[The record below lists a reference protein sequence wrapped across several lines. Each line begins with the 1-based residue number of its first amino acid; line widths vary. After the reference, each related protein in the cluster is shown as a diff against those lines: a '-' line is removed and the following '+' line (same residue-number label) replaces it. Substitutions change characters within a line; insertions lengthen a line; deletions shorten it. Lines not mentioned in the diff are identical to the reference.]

1 MLVFFTMTCSRIPF
15 ASLLAVALALGAPV
29 ESTEPAQ
36 ASGQEKA
43 SKPDLKTAWENSLGM
58 KFMPVPGTEVLFGV
72 YEVMNGEYRKFTP
85 EHDSGAYKGQNLNE
99 DQQPVVNVTWH
110 DAQAFCE
117 WLTQKE
123 RAAGVIGSEQVYRLP
138 FDWEWSVAIGLN
150 EPREGTPRSKHEKI
164 KNVYPWGKQWP
175 PPPGVGNYSDQTTK
189 RVFPTWPIIRGYDD
203 GYVATAPVG
212 RFEAN
217 PYGLHD
223 MGGNV
228 WEWCQDL
235 YDVQSRQRV
244 LRGGSWF
251 FLFPTGLLS
260 SYREV
265 FSPDFR
271 YVDCGFRVVLAIDG
285 TP

>member
-85 EHDSGAYKGQNLNE
+85 DKGQNLNE

-123 RAAGVIGSEQVYRLP
+123 RAAGVIGSEQVYRSTGNGA
-138 FDWEWSVAIGLN
+138 WRSV
-150 EPREGTPRSKHEKI
+150 
-164 KNVYPWGKQWP
+164 
-175 PPPGVGNYSDQTTK
+175 
-189 RVFPTWPIIRGYDD
+189 
-203 GYVATAPVG
+203 
-212 RFEAN
+212 
-217 PYGLHD
+217 
-223 MGGNV
+223 
-228 WEWCQDL
+228 
-235 YDVQSRQRV
+235 
-244 LRGGSWF
+244 
-251 FLFPTGLLS
+251 
-260 SYREV
+260 
-265 FSPDFR
+265 
-271 YVDCGFRVVLAIDG
+271 
-285 TP
+285 